1 MYRIIVVDDEAA
13 ITDWLYQAISEEFNG
28 ILEVYRAYSG
38 EECLGLMAKGG
49 FHIVMTDISMP
60 AFSGLDLLS
69 ALKTY
74 YPKTKKLILSAYDN
88 FSYAKEAIELGVS
101 AYVLKG
107 DGDEVLFTA
116 LRKVVD
122 ELDYDREMF
131 NHSEKSKEQPGEKE
145 DVWRLRILR
154 HYLRGMQVAGSLNDE
169 IYPRWIDFDMPM
181 DFALITLEVRD
192 ALQRRFQMMA
202 LEDSLA
208 EYLKPF
214 YNYEMVETGIS
225 EVVLLVQSSA
235 AEDDERARLIPSLY
249 AAYENAQNSFFSVT
263 QQYLN
268 IIYSK
273 EKVSSEKLPEYYG
286 RFRQWLKTSSNF
298 ECSIIL
304 REDSAQKGAAMYA
317 ERSNVKR
324 EIAMTIK
331 YIEQNM
337 DKDLSLIMLADVV
350 YLNPSYLSHLFKIQ
364 MGMTIS
370 EYIKDARLNRCKTM
384 LADPQYHIHQVAKA
398 VGYDN
403 ASYFTRFFKK
413 MTGMTPQAYRQQLSV
428 E

>member
-13 ITDWLYQAISEEFNG
+13 ITDWLYQAITEEFSG

-38 EECLGLMAKGG
+38 EECLELMAKGG

-69 ALKTY
+69 VLTKY

-88 FSYAKEAIELGVS
+88 FNYAKEAIELGVTS
-101 AYVLKG
+101 YVLKG
-107 DGDEVLFTA
+107 DGDEVLFAA

-122 ELDYDREMF
+122 ELDYDQEMF
-131 NHSEKSKEQPGEKE
+131 NHSEKSKEQPGQSE
-145 DVWRLRILR
+145 DVQRHRILR
-154 HYLRGMQVAGSLNDE
+154 HYLRGIQITGSLNE
-169 IYPRWIDFDMPM
+169 QVYPRWIDFELPM
-181 DFALITLEVRD
+181 EVALITLEVRD

-208 EYLKPF
+208 EYLKPY
-214 YNYEMVETGIS
+214 YNYEMVEMGIA
-225 EVVLLVQSSA
+225 ETMLLVQPSA
-235 AEDDERARLIPSLY
+235 KEELSQMTPSLY

-268 IIYSK
+268 IIYSQ
-273 EKVSSEKLPEYYG
+273 KVVSGAELPDRYENFRKL
-286 RFRQWLKTSSNF
+286 LKGCGNF

-304 REDSAQKGAAMYA
+304 REDNAQMNMTATG
-317 ERSNVKR
+317 ERNNVKR
-324 EIAMTIK
+324 EIAMVLK

-350 YLNPSYLSHLFKIQ
+350 YLNPSYLSHLFKLQ
-364 MGMTIS
+364 TGTTVS
-370 EYIKDARLNRCKTM
+370 DYIKEARLTQCKKM
-384 LADPQYHIHQVAKA
+384 LEDPRYHIHQVAKA

-413 MTGMTPQAYRQQLSV
+413 MTGMTPQAYRQQLII

>member
-13 ITDWLYQAISEEFNG
+13 ITDWLYQAITEEFNG

-38 EECLGLMAKGG
+38 EECLGLMEKGG

-69 ALKTY
+69 ALTTY

-88 FSYAKEAIELGVS
+88 FSYAKEAIALGVS

-107 DGDEVLFTA
+107 DGDEVLFAA

-122 ELDYDREMF
+122 ELDYDQEMF
-131 NHSEKSKEQPGEKE
+131 NYSEKSKEQPGEKE
-145 DVWRLRILR
+145 DVWRLRLLR
-154 HYLRGMQVAGSLNDE
+154 HYLCGMQVAGSLNDK
-169 IYPRWIDFDMPM
+169 IYPRWIDFDAPM

-225 EVVLLVQSSA
+225 EVVLLVQPSA
-235 AEDDERARLIPSLY
+235 SEEDYRARLIPSLY

-268 IIYSK
+268 IIYSQ
-273 EKVSSEKLPEYYG
+273 EKVSSERLPEYYEK
-286 RFRQWLKTSSNF
+286 FRQWMRACSNF
-298 ECSIIL
+298 ECAIIL
-304 REDSAQKGAAMYA
+304 REDSVQKGASMRT

-324 EIAMTIK
+324 EIAMVIK

>member
-13 ITDWLYQAISEEFNG
+13 ITDWLYQAITEEFNG

-38 EECLGLMAKGG
+38 EECLALMEKGG

-69 ALKTY
+69 VLTTY

-88 FSYAKEAIELGVS
+88 FSYAKEAIELGVT
-101 AYVLKG
+101 AYILKS
-107 DGDEVLFTA
+107 DGDEAMFTT
-116 LRKVVD
+116 LHKVVN
-122 ELDYDREMF
+122 ELDQEQERF
-131 NHSEKSKEQPGEKE
+131 HLSEKNKEQPGEKE

-154 HYLRGMQVAGSLNDE
+154 HFLRGMQFTGNLNEE
-169 IYPRWIDFDMPM
+169 IYPRWIDFEAPM
-181 DFALITLEVRD
+181 DFALITLEVQD

-214 YNYEMVETGIS
+214 YGYEMVEIGIS
-225 EVVLLVQSSA
+225 EVVLLVQPTAGETGSGQI
-235 AEDDERARLIPSLY
+235 IPSVY
-249 AAYENAQNSFFSVT
+249 AAYENAQNSFFGVT

-268 IIYSK
+268 IVYSK
-273 EKVSSEKLPEYYG
+273 EAVSCEKLPEYYEK
-286 RFRQWLKTSSNF
+286 FHQWLRACNNF

-304 REDSAQKGAAMYA
+304 REDIAQTEAGEM
-317 ERSNVKR
+317 EETSNIKR
-324 EIAMTIK
+324 EIALVIK
-331 YIEQNM
+331 YIEQNL

-350 YLNPSYLSHLFKIQ
+350 YLNPSYLSHLFKTQ
-364 MGMTIS
+364 MDRTIS
-370 EYIKDARLNRCKTM
+370 EYIKEARLNKCKKM
-384 LADPQYHIHQVAKA
+384 LADPKYHIHQIARA

-413 MTGMTPQAYRQQLSV
+413 MTGMTPQAYRQKLSI